1 MEEDARYAVT
11 DPTKVATFG
20 HDFTIGESLID
31 SIKEI
36 QSLTLERAKTLATMR
51 LARIQHSLSVLPEG
65 WGLAVSPLKAD
76 PDIAST
82 RMTFEIM
89 PIPPEGEPTPIPAGW
104 EIFRPKKL
112 GPYEG

>member
-11 DPTKVATFG
+11 DPAKVATLG
-20 HDFTIGESLID
+20 CDFTLGESLLD
-31 SIKEI
+31 SVRAM
-36 QSLTLERAKTLATMR
+36 QSLTLERAKILAEKRM
-51 LARIQHSLSVLPEG
+51 ARIEHALSVLPEG

-89 PIPPEGEPTPIPAGW
+89 PVPPVGEPTPIPAGW